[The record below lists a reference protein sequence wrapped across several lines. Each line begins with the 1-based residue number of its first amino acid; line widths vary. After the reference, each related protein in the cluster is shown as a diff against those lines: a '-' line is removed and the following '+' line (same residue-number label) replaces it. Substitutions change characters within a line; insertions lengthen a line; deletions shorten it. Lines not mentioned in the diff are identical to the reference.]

1 MTLQTGTETL
11 LKDEP
16 VRSQRGVAPVLDPS
30 RDPLPERLLVAD
42 SPQGAEADGRE
53 RDLKSELGGDASP
66 EGCKGDVLRH
76 AQRPD
81 VVRRRE
87 PYLNDDLPVLRGPSG
102 GS

>member
-1 MTLQTGTETL
+1 MSMQAEPETL
-11 LKDEP
+11 LKEEP
-16 VRSQRGVAPVLDPS
+16 VRRQRGVAPVLDPS
-30 RDPLPERLLVAD
+30 RNPLPERLLVAD

-66 EGCKGDVLRH
+66 EGRKGDVLRH

-87 PYLNDDLPVLRGPSG
+87 PYLDDNLPVLRGPFG